1 MKLIIIGAG
10 PGGYHTATYA
20 AQHGMEVIII
30 EKEHAGGTCLN
41 CGCIP
46 TKTLCHEA
54 EVIETVREFT
64 GSMPEVDFD
73 RIMERKQK
81 VIEQLRNG
89 VEGLMAAPGITFV
102 RGKAR
107 LKDAHTVVVDE
118 EEYTA
123 DHIIIATGSHAKLP
137 PIEGIDH
144 KGVMTSTE
152 LLNIDHVPQR
162 LCIVGAGVIG
172 MEFASVF
179 RSLGSE
185 VTVIEF
191 MKECLPVLNSDIAK
205 RLRKE
210 MEKRGIEF
218 HMQSAVSRISEEGK
232 VKSEEFESKNL
243 IVEFSKVSKK
253 ASAKENSSL
262 LTPHSSLTADVVLI
276 ATGREPNTADLGL
289 EDVGIDYDRKGIK
302 VDDNM
307 QTNIP
312 GVYAIGDVNGR
323 MMLAHAASAQGMRC
337 VNHILGK
344 ADKIRLDIMPSA
356 VFTSPEAASVGLT
369 EEQCDTQGIEYTSQ
383 KTFYRANGKALA
395 INATEGMVKLLA
407 DTSSKIIGCHI
418 YGAHA
423 ADLIQEVTAVMNYDG
438 TLSDLHDIIHTHP
451 TLSEVLIG

>member
-20 AQHGMEVIII
+20 AQHGMEVVII

-54 EVIETVREFT
+54 EVIETVREYT
-64 GSMPEVDFD
+64 GSMPDVDFG
-73 RIMERKQK
+73 RIMERKRQ
-81 VIEQLRNG
+81 VIEQLRSG
-89 VEGLMAAPGITFV
+89 VEGLMTAPGITFV
-102 RGKAR
+102 RGEAR
-107 LKDAHTVVVDE
+107 LKDARTVVVGE

-123 DHIIIATGSHAKLP
+123 DRIIIATGSHAKLP
-137 PIEGIDH
+137 PIEGIDS

-218 HMQSAVSRISEEGK
+218 HMQSGVKTISEEGK
-232 VKSEEFESKNL
+232 VLFEKKGKPQE
-243 IVEFSKVSKK
+243 VE
-253 ASAKENSSL
+253 
-262 LTPHSSLTADVVLI
+262 ADVVLI
-276 ATGREPNTADLGL
+276 ATGREPNTANLGL

-369 EEQCDTQGIEYTSQ
+369 EEQCDAQGIEYTSQ

-395 INATEGMVKLLA
+395 INATEGMVKILA
-407 DTSSKIIGCHI
+407 DTSGKIIGCHI

-423 ADLIQEVTAVMNYDG
+423 ADLIQEITAVMNYDG
-438 TLSDLHDIIHTHP
+438 TLADLHDIIHTHP